1 MVRFFVDR
9 KTGQVLKFGD
19 KLRMPELA
27 ATLEEIARLGVE
39 TFYDG
44 PIGDK
49 LIDDIRRHGGILTKN
64 DLRQYR

>member
-1 MVRFFVDR
+1 
-9 KTGQVLKFGD
+9 
-19 KLRMPELA
+19 MPELA

-49 LIDDIRRHGGILTKN
+49 LIDDIRRQGGILTKN